1 MLQFCRYRDS
11 KVTEVAKLPEGFSLL
26 GQFTVSPD
34 GKTLVYAKV
43 EQPIS
48 DLYLV
53 EGVR

>member
-11 KVTEVAKLPEGFSLL
+11 RVTEIAKLPEGFSLPE
-26 GQFTVSPD
+26 QFTVSPD

-53 EGVR
+53 EG